1 MRNWI
6 IVILTVSF
14 VLGPIAQA
22 AAACCAQHAGGHSA
36 EMEIAPDNHT
46 AEHCGS
52 HAGDEMVSGSE
63 AGKLF
68 GVHLD
73 GTPCSNMSSC
83 TTGVMATAVGDIAAA
98 PVQIIA
104 FAKIPAVIG
113 KPLDRADELTHPPSI
128 T

>member
-1 MRNWI
+1 
-6 IVILTVSF
+6 
-14 VLGPIAQA
+14 
-22 AAACCAQHAGGHSA
+22 
-36 EMEIAPDNHT
+36 
-46 AEHCGS
+46 
-52 HAGDEMVSGSE
+52 MVSGSE

-83 TTGVMATAVGDIAAA
+83 TTGVMATAVGDIAAV

-104 FAKIPAVIG
+104 LAKIPAVIG

>member
-22 AAACCAQHAGGHSA
+22 AAACCAQHTGGHSA
-36 EMEIAPDNHT
+36 EMELAPDNHA

-63 AGKLF
+63 AEQLF

-83 TTGVMATAVGDIAAA
+83 TTGVMATGVGEIAAV
-98 PVQIIA
+98 PLQITV
-104 FAKIPAVIG
+104 FAKFPAVIG